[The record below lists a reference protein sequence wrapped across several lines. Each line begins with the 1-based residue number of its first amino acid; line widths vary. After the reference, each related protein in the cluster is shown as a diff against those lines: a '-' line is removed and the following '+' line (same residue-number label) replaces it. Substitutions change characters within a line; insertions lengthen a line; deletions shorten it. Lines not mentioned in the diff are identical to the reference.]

1 MPEQMITL
9 SGRYRLLRKLGEG
22 GFGEV
27 YLAVDSRTDRFCA
40 AKKLT
45 EESGGCFRELWM
57 MKKLRNPHLPQIYD
71 VLNEEEG
78 CWMIMEYIRGIRFD
92 RYLEGDR
99 TLPELQTLET
109 AIQLSEVLCYLQ
121 EQEPPVFHL
130 DIKPGNLIRARDG
143 TVRLIDFGAA
153 FSKPLPMANEGT
165 IGYAA
170 PEQYKRR
177 AAKDARTD
185 IYGVGATIYRLVSGK
200 TYSKNLSGNRVPGC
214 GEAFSAVILK
224 CLREQPEDRFQSAGE
239 LRTALVAVRRS
250 YGREKAKRQLLS
262 ALAFMLPAAALCVT
276 VFPDTLNFSSDEA
289 WSVAKL
295 LEEAKVSTEGESQEI
310 YRKAAFMEPGNPE
323 VYLQYLQD
331 VGRDGVFSESEE
343 LFLREILHTVPLGS
357 HDTNEESLKQNPEA
371 YGKTAAEIGRMYLYE
386 YSGTDASRI
395 AGGWFAKAVEAGEKM
410 MDERSREKP
419 ADRMTMEEEGW
430 LKEARY
436 CLKTLSVE
444 EMDGAGQERETVR
457 ILEWWEGLKDGKEF
471 LDQDQN
477 PLLRLHR
484 IRDTVWRIAFRI
496 ADLRRAGIESRQ
508 IREEIRDRIRLAEQ
522 LNHVAGD
529 SADAGRKEAIR
540 KIHDQIREAEH
551 AALLRLEGWETED

>member
-1 MPEQMITL
+1 MREQMTTL

-40 AKKLT
+40 AKKLS

-71 VLNEEEG
+71 VLDEG
-78 CWMIMEYIRGIRFD
+78 ESCWMIMEYIRGIRFD
-92 RYLEGDR
+92 SYLEGDR

-121 EQEPPVFHL
+121 KQEPPVFHL

-153 FSKPLPMANEGT
+153 FSRPLPMANAGT

-170 PEQYKRR
+170 PEQYEKN

-200 TYSKNLSGNRVPGC
+200 MYRKNLSGSRVPGC
-214 GEAFSAVILK
+214 GEAFSEVILK
-224 CLREQPEDRFQSAGE
+224 CLREQPEGRFQSAGQ
-239 LRTALVAVRRS
+239 LRSALVAVRRC
-250 YGREKAKRQLLS
+250 YGREKTKKQLLS

-276 VFPDTLNFSSDEA
+276 VFPDTLNVSKDEG
-289 WSVAKL
+289 WSVTKL
-295 LEEAKVSTEGESQEI
+295 LEEAKVSTKGESQDI

-331 VGRDGVFSESEE
+331 AGRDGVFSESEE

-357 HDTNEESLKQNPEA
+357 QDTNEDSLRMNLEA

-395 AGGWFAKAVEAGEKM
+395 AGGWFAKAVEAGEEM
-410 MDERSREKP
+410 MNERSREKS
-419 ADRMTMEEEGW
+419 AKRRTSEEEGW

-436 CLKTLSVE
+436 CLKMLSVE
-444 EMDGAGQERETVR
+444 EMDGAGQERATVR
-457 ILEWWEGLKDGKEF
+457 ILDWWEGLKEGKEF
-471 LDQDQN
+471 LGQDQN
-477 PLLRLHR
+477 SLLHLHR
-484 IRDTVWRIAFRI
+484 IRDTIWKIAFRI
-496 ADLRRAGIESRQ
+496 ADLRKAGIETGQ
-508 IREEIRDRIRLAEQ
+508 IREEIRDRIRRADQ
-522 LNHVAGD
+522 LSPGTGD
-529 SADAGRKEAIR
+529 SEDSDRKEAVR
-540 KIHDQIREAEH
+540 KIYDQIREAEQT
-551 AALLRLEGWETED
+551 ALLRLEGWETEV